1 MRLTH
6 IRIQGFRR
14 FEEQNARM
22 KEPLIALVGPNEAG
36 KTSVLDAL
44 RELSKGGKIKDRD
57 QTRNNDNQTKVSATY
72 RLDEADRKELEPIE
86 WVPEIDECVITK
98 DQDGEFSVE
107 LSPPPERT
115 LTRKR
120 LISEI
125 NKIGEREPQNSELSI
140 NTGLTSKLH
149 SGQGRID
156 SEILNAVL
164 NIIKT
169 IEKVLESEKLEDEE
183 MWEYTRTRLEDLV
196 EEEKAKPA
204 HDPWKILQRRAPEF
218 LFFGDEERSLNT
230 TYNLPDEGYVSKE
243 PALGNLLELAGVS
256 LAELRKATE
265 SGNNPRKAE
274 LVKKANEKLR
284 DIYSESWVRDDVVP
298 YIDIQ
303 NETLNLYVE
312 SSEGITP
319 IDQRSDG
326 FRWYVALLAFL
337 DRTDSNEPI
346 LLIDEAETHLSYD
359 AQAQLINVLETQD
372 LAQQVIYS
380 THSAGCLPSDLG
392 TGIRPVIPKEPER
405 SRISNGFWTE
415 GTGFAPLMLA
425 MGLSPLAFSVARNAL
440 IGEGPSETILLPT
453 LLRQANDESKL
464 DYQVAPGAS
473 TVSKAEI
480 QKLLSEGGQS
490 AVILDGD
497 GAGEDMKQML
507 FEEGAAEERVR
518 TYNDL
523 VEKPL
528 RLEDM
533 VDPEEY
539 LNAVN
544 KEIDEYQ
551 DTEDRIELEDISEFN
566 RANDVKDWRK
576 ERDLGPISKP
586 NVAQRLVD
594 RAQETD
600 IVDEENADGLR
611 EVHEWASEHFVKP
624 GTAPGGE

>member
-1 MRLTH
+1 
-6 IRIQGFRR
+6 
-14 FEEQNARM
+14 
-22 KEPLIALVGPNEAG
+22 
-36 KTSVLDAL
+36 
-44 RELSKGGKIKDRD
+44 
-57 QTRNNDNQTKVSATY
+57 
-72 RLDEADRKELEPIE
+72 
-86 WVPEIDECVITK
+86 
-98 DQDGEFSVE
+98 
-107 LSPPPERT
+107 
-115 LTRKR
+115 
-120 LISEI
+120 
-125 NKIGEREPQNSELSI
+125 
-140 NTGLTSKLH
+140 
-149 SGQGRID
+149 
-156 SEILNAVL
+156 
-164 NIIKT
+164 
-169 IEKVLESEKLEDEE
+169 
-183 MWEYTRTRLEDLV
+183 
-196 EEEKAKPA
+196 A

>member
-1 MRLTH
+1 
-6 IRIQGFRR
+6 
-14 FEEQNARM
+14 M

-230 TYNLPDEGYVSKE
+230 
-243 PALGNLLELAGVS
+243 
-256 LAELRKATE
+256 
-265 SGNNPRKAE
+265 
-274 LVKKANEKLR
+274 
-284 DIYSESWVRDDVVP
+284 
-298 YIDIQ
+298 
-303 NETLNLYVE
+303 
-312 SSEGITP
+312 
-319 IDQRSDG
+319 
-326 FRWYVALLAFL
+326 
-337 DRTDSNEPI
+337 
-346 LLIDEAETHLSYD
+346 
-359 AQAQLINVLETQD
+359 
-372 LAQQVIYS
+372 
-380 THSAGCLPSDLG
+380 
-392 TGIRPVIPKEPER
+392 
-405 SRISNGFWTE
+405 
-415 GTGFAPLMLA
+415 
-425 MGLSPLAFSVARNAL
+425 
-440 IGEGPSETILLPT
+440 
-453 LLRQANDESKL
+453 
-464 DYQVAPGAS
+464 
-473 TVSKAEI
+473 
-480 QKLLSEGGQS
+480 
-490 AVILDGD
+490 
-497 GAGEDMKQML
+497 
-507 FEEGAAEERVR
+507 
-518 TYNDL
+518 
-523 VEKPL
+523 
-528 RLEDM
+528 
-533 VDPEEY
+533 
-539 LNAVN
+539 
-544 KEIDEYQ
+544 
-551 DTEDRIELEDISEFN
+551 
-566 RANDVKDWRK
+566 
-576 ERDLGPISKP
+576 
-586 NVAQRLVD
+586 
-594 RAQETD
+594 
-600 IVDEENADGLR
+600 
-611 EVHEWASEHFVKP
+611 
-624 GTAPGGE
+624 